1 MSKRKVL
8 EILNMNKKNVKS
20 QGLIINPL
28 PIFQLFYILFYIS
41 RDLLTQ
47 YLYFFMLRTMSSLS
61 VPNFDSTS

>member
-8 EILNMNKKNVKS
+8 EIFNMNKKNVIS
-20 QGLIINPL
+20 QGLIISPL

-47 YLYFFMLRTMSSLS
+47 YLCFFMLRTMSSLA